1 LGILYADL
9 GWLDEAE
16 KMLQRALDGYAKAI
30 GPDSLIT
37 YVPAL
42 NNMWTF
48 ASLRE
53 SQGRVN
59 DARHWYSQALR
70 GYEKTFGLDYDKC
83 ESLRNKLALLVRRGE
98 EQSSFASTT
107 STKDY
112 HARENIAMFI
122 ASLTKVT
129 WDRY

>member
-1 LGILYADL
+1 
-9 GWLDEAE
+9 
-16 KMLQRALDGYAKAI
+16 MLQRALDGYAKAI

-37 YVPAL
+37 NVPAL

-59 DARHWYSQALR
+59 DAKHWYSQALR
-70 GYEKTFGLDYDKC
+70 GYEKTFGLDHDKC

-107 STKDY
+107 STRDY
-112 HARENIAMFI
+112 YARENIAKSI
-122 ASLTKVT
+122 ASLTRAT
-129 WDRY
+129 WDRHQLITRPQRK